1 MVSLDAPKAWLGRVI
16 KMTENQMKIRLLLD
30 PTDWHRASAEL
41 VWVEVLWGGTRK
53 IFKIL
58 NSPFYA
64 RGISYLDVVDVV
76 PAPDG
81 YGLDYARTIQ
91 KSGHSNIWLQVPS
104 PPPKAFKYYWSS
116 LHELGCTYESS
127 SEDTKDGNKI
137 LYAVDVPPEAEID
150 QVLSILERGQ
160 DRDVWIFQI
169 GHLAHNASNGAGH

>member
-1 MVSLDAPKAWLGRVI
+1 
-16 KMTENQMKIRLLLD
+16 MTENQMKIRLLLD
-30 PTDWHRASAEL
+30 PADWHGAPSER

-64 RGISYLDVVDVV
+64 HGISYLDIVDVV

-81 YGLDYARTIQ
+81 NGLNYARTIQ

-116 LHELGCTYESS
+116 LQELGCRYERTEHDT
-127 SEDTKDGNKI
+127 EDGKKT

-150 QVLSILERGQ
+150 GVLSILERGQ
-160 DRDVWIFQI
+160 DKDVWVFQI
-169 GHLAHNASNGAGH
+169 GHLAHNASKGAGI